1 MLYQGA
7 ERKSIRIKGRDYSSN
22 DYYFVTIC
30 TNDREDF
37 FGEVKNGIMGLSDIG
52 CIAAALWHEIPEHF
66 DNVELDE
73 KIIMPNH
80 IHGILKLK
88 NWYLR
93 HCHCRGAINR
103 APTMTGMHG
112 GATGIHNP
120 MGKNTLG
127 EIIRWFKGRVAYEIH
142 KIGYDGFFLQ
152 SRFYDHIIR
161 NNNDELDRIRKY
173 IRENPLKWQQDRNN
187 PKNL

>member
-1 MLYQGA
+1 MLCQEA
-7 ERKSIRIKGRDYSSN
+7 ERKSIRIKGRDYSLN
-22 DYYFVTIC
+22 GYYFVTLC

-52 CIAAALWHEIPEHF
+52 CIAAVLWQEIPEHF

-88 NWYLR
+88 NWYF
-93 HCHCRGAINR
+93 CCRGAINR
-103 APTMTGMHG
+103 APTTEIHG
-112 GATGIHNP
+112 GATGIYNP

-127 EIIRWFKGRVAYEIH
+127 EIIRWFKGRAAYEIR
-142 KIGYDGFFLQ
+142 KIGYDGFFWQ

-161 NNNDELDRIRKY
+161 NSDELNRIRKY
-173 IRENPLKWQQDRNN
+173 IQKNPQKWQQDRNN
-187 PKNL
+187 PENLWM